1 MILWNA
7 RRSHRTIVHYA
18 TLAVITKTASRC
30 LLAATLLFG
39 LTASAQKEHPISTNG
54 KPLVFRLT
62 RATVTRE
69 PQWTVQLQLP
79 NGITSPDQL
88 QMQQKSVWLRLD
100 PSESFVIIEFSISNV
115 QRKLDLSTGDV
126 QLIDGKG
133 SSFEP
138 FGISGTQKGQWCEIG
153 SGSMELN
160 KKGQW
165 SAICPF
171 CGIRRQGNND
181 AIAWLF
187 KAPTIPIPGAKIV
200 FQGATYPL
208 PVGN

>member
-138 FGISGTQKGQWCEIG
+138 FGISGTQKGQWC
-153 SGSMELN
+153 
-160 KKGQW
+160 
-165 SAICPF
+165 AICPF

-187 KAPTIPIPGAKIV
+187 KAPTIAIPGAKIV

>member
-18 TLAVITKTASRC
+18 TLAIVTKTASFC
-30 LLAATLLFG
+30 LLAVTILNGF
-39 LTASAQKEHPISTNG
+39 TAYAQKEHPISSNG
-54 KPLVFRLT
+54 KPLIFQLT

-115 QRKLDLSTGDV
+115 KHKIDLLTKDV
-126 QLIDGKG
+126 QLIDAKG
-133 SSFEP
+133 STYEA
-138 FGISGTQKGQWCEIG
+138 FGLPGDKKGQWCETG
-153 SGSMELN
+153 HMELD
-160 KKGQW
+160 KTGQW
-165 SAICPF
+165 SAMFPF
-171 CGIRRQGNND
+171 CGALKKGNND
-181 AIAWLF
+181 AISWLF
-187 KAPTIPIPGAKIV
+187 KAPTTAIPGAKIV
-200 FQGATYPL
+200 FQGAAYPL
-208 PVGN
+208 SVGN